1 MIYSVDYYHSMI
13 NEFEIQD
20 LISCNYN
27 HYQHSINLRCYLSEL
42 YNKINSEFDITID
55 DISVIDFVNYKLN
68 EVKKNLCDY
77 RNNVMHT

>member
-1 MIYSVDYYHSMI
+1 MIYDVNYYHSMI

-20 LISCNYN
+20 LESCNYN
-27 HYQHSINLRCYLSEL
+27 YYQHNINLRCYLSEL
-42 YNKINSEFDITID
+42 YNKINSEFDITKD

-77 RNNVMHT
+77 RNTVLKN